1 MAAHKTKAALQS
13 RSCRFTA
20 SNSSFQD
27 ITVIDQ
33 VNGEAGNP
41 ASETGIPVSVMHTAL
56 SGEAEQHNRIGSVQD
71 GLSLSESVAAGGQ
84 TPDMADAH
92 PFGSLRPNIFLQIEI
107 NWSFSGLLH
116 VAGGAEMNLK
126 ARNATA
132 TIVIRIIHLR
142 IVYPFDVQCLEKNRN
157 IQKATVITTIKT
169 DCHGLIISRSPLECV
184 YQPFG
189 SIPRFF
195 NSALPSSFNQLARLV
210 PSPFASNSNCSFNS
224 GGMRTWNA
232 GAFPVPFGCL
242 SLLMIVDMCV
252 PIGVMFLLIGTYL
265 ITVVSKKTTPRT
277 VGAVPRRLTKPLV
290 GVTIMAE
297 SQSTQTRPKFTW
309 RFLAVDKS
317 TPGMRPI
324 TLYTNAPTEEEAR
337 DNLPGLILYFAARLP
352 LHIPE
357 PVGVNHA

>member
-1 MAAHKTKAALQS
+1 MPDKTKATLPGSQS
-13 RSCRFTA
+13 I
-20 SNSSFQD
+20 NSKRIGIQ
-27 ITVIDQ
+27 ITTMFGL
-33 VNGEAGNP
+33 VNLD
-41 ASETGIPVSVMHTAL
+41 TGIPVSVMHTAL
-56 SGEAEQHNRIGSVQD
+56 SGEAEQPKRIGSVQY
-71 GLSLSESVAAGGQ
+71 GLSLSESVAAGGSPENSGGQ
-84 TPDMADAH
+84 TQDMADAH
-92 PFGSLRPNIFLQIEI
+92 PFGSSRPNIFLQIEI

-132 TIVIRIIHLR
+132 TIIIRIIHLR
-142 IVYPFDVQCLEKNRN
+142 IIYPLDVQCLEKNRN

-242 SLLMIVDMCV
+242 SLLTIVDMYV
-252 PIGVMFLLIGTYL
+252 PIGVMFLLIGTHL

-297 SQSTQTRPKFTW
+297 QQHTQTRPKFTW

-317 TPGMRPI
+317 TPDMRPI
-324 TLYTNAPTEEEAR
+324 ILYANAPTEEEAR
-337 DNLPGLILYFAARLP
+337 ENCPGWILYFAARLP
-352 LHIPE
+352 LFTPE
-357 PVGVNHA
+357 IKRGNHA